1 MIIIYNNYWK
11 TKDPTHSK
19 TSKLP
24 RLVARSPFPDASHGW
39 RKLAGKICQHPEL
52 ADSSHPCPGVAFHRW
67 LLVAEET
74 WMEPWRFLMFFGW
87 GTAVRRSSW
96 FVITCDGDGDND
108 AAAPAAADD
117 DDGDGIML
125 DIRSHIGTSLK
136 LLSQMHIQA
145 QVETIHGNLNFEP
158 PKKNERCGCL

>member
-1 MIIIYNNYWK
+1 M
-11 TKDPTHSK
+11 
-19 TSKLP
+19 
-24 RLVARSPFPDASHGW
+24 
-39 RKLAGKICQHPEL
+39 
-52 ADSSHPCPGVAFHRW
+52 
-67 LLVAEET
+67 
-74 WMEPWRFLMFFGW
+74 LMFFGW

-117 DDGDGIML
+117 DAADDDDADDDDDDGIML

-145 QVETIHGNLNFEP
+145 QVETIHGNLNFQP
-158 PKKNERCGCL
+158 PQENERCGCL